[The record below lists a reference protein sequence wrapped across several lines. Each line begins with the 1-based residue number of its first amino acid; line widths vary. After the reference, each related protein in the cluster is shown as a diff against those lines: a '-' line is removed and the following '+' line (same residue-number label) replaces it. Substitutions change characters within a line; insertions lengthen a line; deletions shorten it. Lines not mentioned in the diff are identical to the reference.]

1 MTSKTLYISDLDGTL
16 FDNSGNLPEG
26 TADVINGLTGRG
38 MCFTF
43 ATARSPYT
51 ALPLTSRLR
60 VNVPCVMFN
69 GVLIYDTVRREYVVK
84 HRIPEDSARLIAQAY
99 KSCGTNCI
107 IYKFVE
113 GVLSACYS
121 ELSPQVMRDFAQERI
136 NHYGK
141 PFVRFDDITEA
152 ADGDALFFTTVGERS
167 KVEPVR
173 DIVKDIPGVGYAF
186 YEDTYTGAWYLE
198 VFSSDATKAGGVRYL
213 RERYGFDRVVVF
225 GDNLNDLPMF
235 EEADVRVAVANARP
249 EVIAAAD
256 FTAPANTEDGVAE
269 WLKREVVF

>member
-1 MTSKTLYISDLDGTL
+1 MAVKTLFISDLDGTL
-16 FDNSGNLPEG
+16 FDNSGYLPEK
-26 TADVINGLTGRG
+26 TAEVINRLTDRG

-60 VNVPCVMFN
+60 VNVPCIMFN
-69 GVLIYDTVRREYVVK
+69 GVLIYDTVRSEYVVK
-84 HRIPEDSARLIAQAY
+84 RRIPEESARLVAQAY

-121 ELSPQVMRDFAQERI
+121 ELSPQIMRDFAEERI
-136 NHYGK
+136 KHYGK
-141 PFVRFDDITEA
+141 PFIRFDDIAEA

-167 KVEPVR
+167 RVEPVR

-198 VFSSDATKAGGVRYL
+198 VFSSEATKAGGVRYL
-213 RERYGFDRVVVF
+213 RENYGFDRVVVF

-235 EEADVRVAVANARP
+235 EEADVKVAVGNARE
-249 EVIAAAD
+249 EVKAAAD
-256 FTAPANTEDGVAE
+256 CVIGTNDKDGVAE
-269 WLKREVVF
+269 WLKREAVL